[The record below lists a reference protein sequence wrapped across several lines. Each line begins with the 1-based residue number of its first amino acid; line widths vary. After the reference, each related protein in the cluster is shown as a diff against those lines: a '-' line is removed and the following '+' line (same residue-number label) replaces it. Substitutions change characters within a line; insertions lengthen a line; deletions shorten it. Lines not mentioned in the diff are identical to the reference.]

1 MPDEG
6 LKAGRNFPFNPRI
19 MISARYKLNVSLASK
34 DFRAFYRSRFFAVKI
49 KENGLPNS
57 RVGVVVSRKNSPLAV
72 KRNETEREIYRFFEK
87 KRLFLDNFSPPS
99 DFLVIILT
107 SCSEIKD
114 NKEILIKELNNV
126 ISI

>member
-1 MPDEG
+1 
-6 LKAGRNFPFNPRI
+6 

-34 DFRAFYRSRFFAVKI
+34 DFRAFYRGRFFAIKK
-49 KENGLPNS
+49 KENGLSNS
-57 RVGVVVSRKNSPLAV
+57 RVGVIVSRKNSPLAV
-72 KRNETEREIYRFFEK
+72 RRNEIERLVYRFFEENK
-87 KRLFLDNFSPPS
+87 PFLDVFSPPS

-107 SCSEIKD
+107 SYSEIKD